1 MCPFIQLREVGY
13 RACVGASHGEA
24 CPGEEAS
31 PDPVGVGMCWF
42 LAYPVNLPL
51 HRWQV
56 SSSVQLKYN
65 HVILQ
70 HILLNRELIS
80 KDTKHIKTHEFI
92 RVPTKGL
99 KKSRTFCEKK

>member
-1 MCPFIQLREVGY
+1 MSQFILLRDVGY
-13 RACVGASHGEA
+13 RACVGASRGAA

-65 HVILQ
+65 NVIQ
-70 HILLNRELIS
+70 YFAAYSNQYGNYQQRH
-80 KDTKHIKTHEFI
+80 KTH
-92 RVPTKGL
+92 
-99 KKSRTFCEKK
+99 